1 MRAFPYRLGG
11 SVMDSKIYFP
21 GVAAAVAGVVGLL
34 GVYSTWWETG
44 DTLYKGTADVSGS
57 LALTMSLGLFVFG
70 GASVLMSDPR
80 IRRAMNVLF
89 TLCALIL
96 ALAALWATTR
106 ADEVATGAEAASGIW
121 VSALA
126 GALGI
131 AAGVLA
137 MRDVRA
143 PENAPENDRS

>member
-1 MRAFPYRLGG
+1 
-11 SVMDSKIYFP
+11 MDSKIYFP
-21 GVAAAVAGVVGLL
+21 GVAAAVAGVIGLL
-34 GVYSTWWETG
+34 GVYSTWWETA

-57 LALTMSLGLFVFG
+57 LALAMSLGLFVFG

-96 ALAALWATTR
+96 ALAALWGTTR

-143 PENAPENDRS
+143 PENEGS